1 MGRFLL
7 SALPLLALLA
17 CPLMMLLCMR
27 GMRGHGNQQQ
37 TPTTSTHGA
46 TTGPPD
52 PTSERI
58 TALER
63 ELAALRA
70 DRNGAAPAPGGASGA
85 ATRSGHPTGRPSSG
99 DRPATEAGRGGRR

>member
-1 MGRFLL
+1 VGCL
-7 SALPLLALLA
+7 SRRCPLLALLA

-37 TPTTSTHGA
+37 TPITSSHA
-46 TTGPPD
+46 MAAGPSD

-63 ELAALRA
+63 ELAALHA
-70 DRNGAAPAPGGASGA
+70 DRNGAGPHPGSRRRDRDPDRITQRGTRPAPTA
-85 ATRSGHPTGRPSSG
+85 RP
-99 DRPATEAGRGGRR
+99 EAGRGGRR